1 VALLM
6 AGVSLAQPAP
16 PPMLARPESAETVE
30 ASAPE
35 VIAVELHLA
44 ESVDTTGLA
53 DLVAVR
59 KGQRLS
65 QRAVRRSMDRLWATG
80 RFTDVVVRA
89 VDVPG
94 GVRLVF
100 QLTPAEVL
108 ARLTV
113 EGNVT
118 LGDEAI
124 LEASGLQESGPLEQ
138 DKVDAAVAA
147 IVEAYRRKGY
157 DEAKVTVTREL
168 AFGGVGL
175 VLTLDEGVPTRVG
188 KVTLTGSPGL
198 PLARMLEALNLRA
211 GEVFD
216 RSGLEAGLERLRAI
230 LREQRH
236 YRARVGSPTIGVE
249 GHTATVALPVSAGP
263 RYTFHFHGNHRVP
276 SAMLENLLSYDGA
289 EPLDGTVAE
298 RLARRLAS
306 FYRYR
311 GFHDVRVFP
320 REVLSPDASE
330 AVLAFDIEEGQAL
343 VMSEVRFRGNVAL
356 STALLRE
363 MLVGHVI
370 AGEPRPA
377 LELPLRDD
385 PMRLEGH
392 TGRKPR
398 VSAPQPD
405 PSTVFVEE
413 AYQRAAEGMTEAYH
427 ERGFLSAKVRFR
439 SLQVDVTGRTA
450 VADFEVE
457 EGPQAWVR
465 EVTFSGLPPGFTLPE
480 EVLGREGQPLSLD
493 AVEKG
498 RNAIVRALS
507 REGYL
512 FASAEVEPRVEEG
525 GQVARVHYQVEPG
538 SRVLV
543 GKVIIQ
549 GLGRTEEET
558 VLANLDL
565 REGQPLDMEKL
576 ADGQRRLARLNIFR
590 QAEVQLADPNRPEA
604 TKDVVVMVQE
614 RARIDGQVSGGY
626 FLQDGPRLTLDTNFP
641 NVDGRGL
648 NMIARGKINYVG
660 LSLDGLSGRY
670 AGDANLEGLN
680 ALGGRGNVAFSLPRL
695 ALLLPLEVGARLD
708 LIGERVHRPAY
719 ISNRYAAVGGL
730 DWAAARWLNVSLQ
743 YEIENNE
750 LTTRGFGVAS
760 TREDLERLRFPQG
773 TFLLHSLRPS
783 ASLDF
788 RDDPAN
794 PRKGLLV
801 STSAEF
807 TNRLSPERLSEA
819 EVPSPIDWV
828 KLSGTVSMYA
838 PLGRRASVA
847 VSARAGTIVPLSA
860 GARPIGSKLFF
871 LGGSS
876 SLRGFREDGV
886 LPEDQRAAL
895 RQQLADCRSL
905 IHPSGCNQ
913 ELRSVLGGRAPL
925 SQGGELFT
933 LGKAELRMPAFTSL
947 DLGVFLEAG
956 NLWADRT
963 NFDALRLR
971 TTAGAGLRYVTPV
984 GPLAFDVGF
993 SLDRDVA
1000 INEPQAQFHF
1010 SIGAF

>member
-1 VALLM
+1 M

-16 PPMLARPESAETVE
+16 PPMLARPETAESVE

-65 QRAVRRSMDRLWATG
+65 QRAVRRSVDRLWATG

-100 QLTPAEVL
+100 QLSPAEVL
-108 ARLTV
+108 TRLTV
-113 EGNVT
+113 KGNVT
-118 LGDEAI
+118 LGDAEV
-124 LEASGLQESGPLEQ
+124 LELSGLQEGGPLEQ
-138 DKVDAAVAA
+138 DELDAGVTA
-147 IVEAYRRKGY
+147 IVQAYRRKGY
-157 DEAKVTVTREL
+157 DEARVTVSREP
-168 AFGGVGL
+168 AIEGVGL
-175 VLTLDEGVPTRVG
+175 VLTLVEGVPTRVG

-198 PLARMLEALNLRA
+198 PLPRMLEALNLRV

-216 RSGLEAGLERLRAI
+216 RSGLEAGLGRLRAL
-230 LREQRH
+230 LREGRH
-236 YRARVGSPTIGVE
+236 YRARVGSPTITLD
-249 GHTATVALPVSAGP
+249 GHMATVALPVSAGP

-289 EPLDGTVAE
+289 EPLDGAVAE

-311 GFHDVRVFP
+311 GFNDVRVSP
-320 REVLSPDASE
+320 REVRSPDASE
-330 AVLAFDIEEGQAL
+330 AVLAFDIVEGPPL
-343 VMSEVRFRGNVAL
+343 VMSEVRFRGNEAL
-356 STALLRE
+356 STQLLKE
-363 MLVGHVI
+363 MLAGQVS

-385 PMRLEGH
+385 PLQLEGR

-405 PSTVFVEE
+405 PSNVFVEE
-413 AYQRAAEGMTEAYH
+413 AYQRAAEGMTESYH

-439 SLQVDVTGRTA
+439 GLQLDVKGRTA

-465 EVTFSGLPPGFTLPE
+465 EVTFAGLPEGFTQPE
-480 EVLGREGQPLSLD
+480 EVTVRKGVPLSLD

-498 RNAIVRALS
+498 RTAIVRALG

-512 FASAEVEPRVEEG
+512 FANAEVEPRVEEG
-525 GQVARVHYQVEPG
+525 GQVAHVHYAVTPG
-538 SRVLV
+538 PRVLV

-549 GLGRTEEET
+549 GLGRTEEDT

-576 ADGQRRLARLNIFR
+576 AEGQRRLARLNIFR
-590 QAEVQLADPNRPEA
+590 QAEVQLADPNRPEE
-604 TKDVVVMVQE
+604 TKDIVVVVQE

-648 NMIARGKINYVG
+648 NMVARGKINYVG

-670 AGDANLEGLN
+670 VGDADLEGLN

-719 ISNRYAAVGGL
+719 VSTRYAAVGGL
-730 DWAAARWLNVSLQ
+730 DWSAASWLNVSLQ
-743 YEIENNE
+743 YEIENNK
-750 LTTRGFGVAS
+750 LNTRGFGVAS

-783 ASLDF
+783 ASIDF

-794 PRKGLLV
+794 PRKGLLI

-807 TNRLSPERLSEA
+807 TNRLSPERLNDA
-819 EVPSPIDWV
+819 EVPSVVDWV
-828 KLSGTVSMYA
+828 KLTGSVSTYA

-847 VSARAGTIVPLSA
+847 LSARAGTIVPLTA
-860 GARPIGSKLFF
+860 GARAIGSKLFF

-886 LPEDQRAAL
+886 LPEDQRTAL

-913 ELRSVLGGRAPL
+913 ELRAVLGGRAPL

-933 LGKAELRMPAFTSL
+933 LGKAELRVPAAKAV
-947 DLGVFLEAG
+947 DLGVFFEAG

-963 NFDALRLR
+963 SFEALRLR
-971 TTAGAGLRYVTPV
+971 YAVGAGLRYVTPV

-993 SLDRDVA
+993 NLDRDVA